1 MECIQK
7 TIAKTNHFD
16 IVPLGDVQYGNVNTD
31 LDKFK
36 EMIKWIKNEPN
47 CYTIL
52 MGDMCEGITI
62 ADKRF
67 DILSVYPN
75 LRDRIDDIAMAEY
88 QEMRD
93 LLKPIKDKILC
104 ALRGNHG
111 ETLRKHHGVDFD
123 GWLCKEL
130 GITNAG
136 YMSFLRIKIDDVH
149 ASPVTFFLQHGFMAS
164 RKKGAKV
171 NGIEDLAAGFDAD
184 VFLLGHSHELNVS
197 SNAYLYMDSRGNLAE
212 KVRYFGHCGSF
223 LKSYKQGT
231 FNYAEVKAY
240 PPLKTGV
247 IKLIF
252 DVKANSKK
260 ISIHARE

>member
-1 MECIQK
+1 MESIIK
-7 TIAKTNHFD
+7 TIPKTSHFD
-16 IVPLGDVQYGNVNTD
+16 VVPLGDVQYGNVNTD
-31 LDKFK
+31 IDKFK
-36 EMIKWIKNEPN
+36 DMVKWIKNEKN

-62 ADKRF
+62 SDKRF

-93 LLKPIKDKILC
+93 ILKPIKDKILC
-104 ALRGNHG
+104 SLRGNHG
-111 ETLRKHHGVDFD
+111 EVLRRSHGVDFD

-130 GITNAG
+130 DITNAG
-136 YMSFLRIKIDDVH
+136 YMAFLRLKIDGVH
-149 ASPVTFFLQHGFMAS
+149 ASPITFFLQHGFSSS

-171 NGIEDLAAGFDAD
+171 NAIEDLASGWDAD
-184 VFLLGHSHELNVS
+184 IFCLGHSHELNVS
-197 SNAYLYMDSRGNLAE
+197 SNVYLNMDRNGNIVE
-212 KVRYFGHCGSF
+212 RKRYFCHTGSF

-231 FNYAEVKAY
+231 FNYAEIKAY

-247 IKLIF
+247 IKLMF
-252 DVKANSKK
+252 NVKSGSKT
-260 ISIHARE
+260 IDIHARE

>member
-1 MECIQK
+1 MESIVK
-7 TIAKTNHFD
+7 ILPKMYKFD

-36 EMIKWIKNEPN
+36 KMVNWIKKEKN

-62 ADKRF
+62 TDKRF

-75 LRDRIDDIAMAEY
+75 LRNRIDNIAMAEY

-93 LLKPIKDKILC
+93 ILYPIKDKILC

-123 GWLCKEL
+123 GWLAKEL
-130 GITNAG
+130 GVVDAG
-136 YMSFLRIKIDDVH
+136 YMSFLRLKIKDIH
-149 ASPVTFFLQHGFMAS
+149 TSPITFFLQHGFSTS

-171 NGIEDLAAGFDAD
+171 NAIEDLAAGFDAEIY
-184 VFLLGHSHELNVS
+184 LLGHSHELNVS
-197 SNAYLYMDSRGNLAE
+197 SNAYLYMDKNGNISE

-247 IKLIF
+247 IKLMF
-252 DVKANSKK
+252 EVNPDTKK
-260 ISIHARE
+260 INIHARE